1 MAASWTYR
9 PTAGP
14 VKTLV
19 GPVRGVDCS
28 TGRTP
33 RWLLPSLQGF
43 EAPLRFAWRSDAAR
57 RKHTDS
63 ACAQARA
70 HEGAQGRDSARRSS
84 DGRECRR
91 SQYAKR
97 RLGGRMPT
105 GGTPDI
111 GKSRSIGGGAG
122 SRKSVARSGMSQAAR
137 NRYDFNCMACL
148 RVNVARPVPVSRL
161 FTAPP
166 RSTTMCGAC

>member
-1 MAASWTYR
+1 
-9 PTAGP
+9 
-14 VKTLV
+14 
-19 GPVRGVDCS
+19 
-28 TGRTP
+28 
-33 RWLLPSLQGF
+33 
-43 EAPLRFAWRSDAAR
+43 
-57 RKHTDS
+57 
-63 ACAQARA
+63 
-70 HEGAQGRDSARRSS
+70 
-84 DGRECRR
+84 
-91 SQYAKR
+91 
-97 RLGGRMPT
+97 MPT

-148 RVNVARPVPVSRL
+148 RVNVTRPVPVSRL